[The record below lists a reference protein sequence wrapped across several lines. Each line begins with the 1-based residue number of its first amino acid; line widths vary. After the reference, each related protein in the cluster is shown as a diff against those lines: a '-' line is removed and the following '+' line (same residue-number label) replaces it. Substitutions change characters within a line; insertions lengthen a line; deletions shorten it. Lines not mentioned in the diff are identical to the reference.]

1 MEPLR
6 PPPVS
11 ANPSLLPPPPLYLP
25 YPRPPVVNPSSS
37 TSDHQIESSDGAPKN
52 AQPHHSG
59 KEKEKADNGEED
71 KGDADKVD
79 VDKEGADKIGTG
91 VTGISK
97 RTADYEGLDEPGE
110 PVEDGEGVLGV
121 EKAGRTG
128 QSAGSSCCRS
138 PLTTLDRLDRNRQN

>member
-11 ANPSLLPPPPLYLP
+11 AHASLLPPPPLYLL

-37 TSDHQIESSDGAPKN
+37 TSDHHIESSDGAPKN

-59 KEKEKADNGEED
+59 VSGKEKEKADNGEED
-71 KGDADKVD
+71 KRNADKVG
-79 VDKEGADKIGTG
+79 VDKEGGDKIGTG

-97 RTADYEGLDEPGE
+97 RTADYEGFDEPGE
-110 PVEDGEGVLGV
+110 PVEHNLSL
-121 EKAGRTG
+121 RPLP
-128 QSAGSSCCRS
+128 SARPSTS
-138 PLTTLDRLDRNRQN
+138 PLVIHYPQIWFTP